1 MEEQLTRIA
10 DAFERIAASLHWI
23 QQEGLELYSK
33 SGCLR
38 LHIDDMPLPDGPLP
52 MDFPVHLLIEL
63 KNESYGTKTIPFEIS
78 QQ

>member
-38 LHIDDMPLPDGPLP
+38 LHIDDMALP
-52 MDFPVHLLIEL
+52 MDFPAHLSIEL